1 MTTTRSRACVA
12 AVGVASIGIAM
23 LAAGPAFSAGPA
35 GSVHP
40 AGDAGTIVIAL
51 EAPLSGSQ
59 AANGKDMLRG
69 AQLAAMEVNARG
81 GVLGRAVKI
90 VGVDDKA
97 DPQLA
102 AQAVQKAQAAGAVA
116 VIGPYNSSVGL
127 ENLSLYED
135 ARIVPL
141 RMTSDNKT
149 EGYGATVQ
157 PMNSQISPVEVDYLV
172 AKGVKKVAMLV
183 DPSAYTTSIASRTAN
198 GLTKA
203 GVKVTKITIPAS
215 APDYSAQVSKA
226 LASGP
231 DVVYSATYYP
241 EGSVIAKELL
251 AANTTAKCFMDLAN
265 VDDAFVQ
272 EAGISASRNCVFSG
286 VPAAPQ
292 MPDAGAYVA
301 AYEKEF
307 GKTPDVW
314 GAFTYDSAWLLFRAM
329 AQAGTTGYGPLLD
342 AAVHTQGMQ
351 GATGTIDIHANS
363 GNRANAPVFILKVNK
378 AGEFV
383 IKG

>member
-1 MTTTRSRACVA
+1 MAVTLRAVAATVGVA
-12 AVGVASIGIAM
+12 AVTAATIAALPTSASGA
-23 LAAGPAFSAGPA
+23 
-35 GSVHP
+35 P
-40 AGDAGTIVIAL
+40 AGDTGTIVIAL
-51 EAPLSGSQ
+51 EAPLTGAQ
-59 AANGKDMLRG
+59 ASNGKDMLRG

-81 GVLGRAVKI
+81 GVLGRTVKI
-90 VGVDDKA
+90 VGVDDRA
-97 DPQLA
+97 EPQLA
-102 AQAVQKAQAAGAVA
+102 AQSVQKAQAAGAVA

-127 ENLSLYED
+127 KNLGLYEE

-157 PMNSQISPVEVDYLV
+157 PMNSQISPVEVNYLV
-172 AKGVKKVAMLV
+172 AQGVKKVAMLV
-183 DPSAYTTSIASRTAN
+183 DPSAYTTSIASRTAR

-203 GVKVTKITIPAS
+203 GVKVTQIVIPAS
-215 APDYSAQVSKA
+215 ATDYSAQVNQA
-226 LASGP
+226 LATSP

-241 EGSVIAKELL
+241 EGSVIAQELL

-272 EAGISASRNCVFSG
+272 EAGLSASRNCVFSG
-286 VPAAPQ
+286 VPAAPE

-329 AQAGTTGYGPLLD
+329 AAAGTTSYGPLLD
-342 AAVHTQGMQ
+342 AVLQTQGMQ
-351 GATGTIDIHANS
+351 GATGTIDIHASS
-363 GNRANAPVFILKVNK
+363 GNRANAPVYILKVNK
-378 AGEFV
+378 SGTFV
-383 IKG
+383 ITS